1 MIAGL
6 VLAAGRST
14 RFGGDKLLAP
24 LGGRPVIRW
33 TAEAIAG
40 AVDRM
45 YVVAPPSPAALV
57 DALHGLSYVV
67 VEHTGRDEGM
77 GSSIRA
83 GIASLD
89 ADVQA
94 IVIALGD
101 QPLVASSVVRQLGAA
116 WRSCRG
122 RAVVPVYHDGEGHPV
137 LFGRDCF
144 AALVARRGDGGARP
158 VLEAL
163 GDDVCRL
170 TVAGMMP
177 RGADTPDAL
186 ADIALTLLR
195 LP

>member
-40 AVDRM
+40 AVDRV

-57 DALHGLSYVV
+57 DALHGLGYVV
-67 VEHTGRDEGM
+67 VEHAGRDEGM

-83 GIASLD
+83 GITALD
-89 ADVQA
+89 ADVRA
-94 IVIALGD
+94 VVIALGD
-101 QPLVASSVVRQLGAA
+101 QPLVTSSVVRQLGAA
-116 WRSCRG
+116 WRSCQG

-137 LFGRDCF
+137 LFDRDCF
-144 AALVARRGDGGARP
+144 AALAARRGEGGARP

-163 GDDVCRL
+163 GDAVCRL
-170 TVAGMMP
+170 TVDGMMP

-186 ADIALTLLR
+186 AGIALALLR
-195 LP
+195 HP